1 MSLLSRAFAKL
12 KEEGAVELRA
22 RKVHVANLEA
32 LRVLPRPD
40 ETITYGP

>member
-32 LRVLPRPD
+32 LRVPRPD
-40 ETITYGP
+40 DTLTYGP